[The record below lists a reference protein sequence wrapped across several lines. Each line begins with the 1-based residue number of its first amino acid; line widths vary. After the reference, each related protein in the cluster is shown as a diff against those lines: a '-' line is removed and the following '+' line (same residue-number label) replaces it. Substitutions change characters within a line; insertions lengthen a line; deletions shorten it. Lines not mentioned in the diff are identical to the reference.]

1 MNLSKR
7 IYKPKPPAV
16 SEFTLRSSPK
26 SNVKNSRN
34 LRISPIRRQ
43 RRLRKSSPSKPTTI
57 QTSTPVSSMPPTSPK
72 PDLNNFPTPK
82 LNYENSLV
90 LQPIIQDVKEKREA
104 EEQIKQFNDSVE
116 LSDPVYI
123 AARKA
128 RDSKDIGISKKNFE
142 NLREFQEIQW
152 LSKRGQAEK
161 KKRTKRNDEYM
172 MLWFDFLDVDGD
184 ESVSAEE
191 LEDPLVS
198 LGLAKNRNEAE
209 KLVKMYDQDGDMELD
224 FDEFRKLLQ
233 GKRVNKGRVPLK
245 DRMYRKKHSKKRN
258 GKSNYHNTTES
269 RIDAMFDKI
278 SSGSVRSADGLPL
291 DMSISAYRRKLL
303 MDANMSPRDDDK
315 RKGMYVL
322 QGIIESRNAA
332 QKALAEQKKLA
343 ENGKMIQP
351 QKPVGL
357 SMFRQ
362 LAHRVS
368 LNDSYGK

>member
-1 MNLSKR
+1 M
-7 IYKPKPPAV
+7 
-16 SEFTLRSSPK
+16 
-26 SNVKNSRN
+26 
-34 LRISPIRRQ
+34 
-43 RRLRKSSPSKPTTI
+43 
-57 QTSTPVSSMPPTSPK
+57 
-72 PDLNNFPTPK
+72 
-82 LNYENSLV
+82 
-90 LQPIIQDVKEKREA
+90 
-104 EEQIKQFNDSVE
+104 
-116 LSDPVYI
+116 
-123 AARKA
+123 
-128 RDSKDIGISKKNFE
+128 
-142 NLREFQEIQW
+142 
-152 LSKRGQAEK
+152 
-161 KKRTKRNDEYM
+161 
-172 MLWFDFLDVDGD
+172 
-184 ESVSAEE
+184 
-191 LEDPLVS
+191 S

-343 ENGKMIQP
+343 ENGKKIQP